1 MTRLL
6 LVRHGLTGDNSSRRF
21 SGHTDTG
28 LSADGIRQVE
38 SLRDRL
44 VEEKIDA
51 VFSSDLKRA
60 MLTAEIISSG
70 HEVEIA
76 SCTELRE
83 MNYGVA
89 EGLTFEEISLHHPE
103 LAESIRNFSLDL
115 GFPGGENFR
124 GFIDRTCRFMDRLKE
139 QEQDQ
144 TILIVSHSGALR
156 TLVCDLLDLEQEN
169 WRKFR
174 LDNASLSII
183 STYSRRAIVSLLN
196 DTSHL
201 KRGVGN

>member
-1 MTRLL
+1 MPRLL

-103 LAESIRNFSLDL
+103 LAESIRNFTAHVKQLERRVALERHGQRHS
-115 GFPGGENFR
+115 
-124 GFIDRTCRFMDRLKE
+124 
-139 QEQDQ
+139 
-144 TILIVSHSGALR
+144 TILLQLR
-156 TLVCDLLDLEQEN
+156 TTEFQ
-169 WRKFR
+169 
-174 LDNASLSII
+174 
-183 STYSRRAIVSLLN
+183 
-196 DTSHL
+196 
-201 KRGVGN
+201 

>member
-1 MTRLL
+1 MPKLL

-21 SGHTDTG
+21 SGHTDTE

-38 SLRDRL
+38 NLRDRL
-44 VEEKIDA
+44 AEEKIDA
-51 VFSSDLKRA
+51 VYSSDLKRA

-70 HEVEIA
+70 HEVEIE
-76 SCTELRE
+76 SCPELRE
-83 MNYGVA
+83 MNYGDA

-103 LAESIRNFSLDL
+103 LAKSIRNFNLELS
-115 GFPGGENFR
+115 FPGGESFR
-124 GFIDRTCRFMDRLKE
+124 GFIARTCLFLDRLNE
-139 QEQDQ
+139 QAQEQ

-174 LDNASLSII
+174 LDNASLSVI
-183 STYSRRAIVSLLN
+183 STYSQRAIVSLLN

-201 KRGVGN
+201 KSGSGG